1 MRRLLV
7 LLTLVVCAAT
17 LHAQRN
23 VTVITHDYAFE
34 MPDTLAAGLT
44 TFRIQN
50 EGQEPHEM
58 VLVKLGENE
67 SLADFLAPHPPG
79 KHDHRIVGGPAAD
92 FPRTDQSEATVALE
106 AGRYAVVCGV
116 PTVDH
121 VAHVKKGMIKLL
133 TVTPGAS
140 AASAPVSDL
149 TITLVD
155 YGFQFSKPLTP
166 GKHTLRIVN
175 AASQTHM
182 MILIKYKP
190 NQTTDSLFAWN
201 VTRARV
207 APVEWT
213 TGVSALGAGGT
224 AYVNVDI
231 DSGDYALLCFIDAPD
246 GKDHFAHGMH
256 QEIRIP

>member
-1 MRRLLV
+1 MRRLS
-7 LLTLVVCAAT
+7 LLLVVVVAPAVK
-17 LHAQRN
+17 AQRT

-34 MPDTLAAGLT
+34 MPDTLPAGLT

-50 EGQEPHEM
+50 QGEEPHEM

-79 KHDHRIVGGPAAD
+79 KFAHGPVGGPAAD
-92 FPRTDQSEATVALE
+92 FPRTDQSNATIVLE
-106 AGRYAVVCGV
+106 AGRYAVLCGV

-121 VAHVKKGMIKLL
+121 VPHIKKGMIKLL

-140 AASAPVSDL
+140 PVSAPVSDV

-155 YGFQFSKPLTP
+155 YDFHLSQPLTA

-175 AASQTHM
+175 ASSQTHM
-182 MILIKYKP
+182 MLLLKYKP
-190 NQTTDSLFAWN
+190 NQTIDSLFAWN

-207 APVEWT
+207 APVDWT
-213 TGVSALGAGGT
+213 SGVSALQAGGT
-224 AYVNVDI
+224 AYVNVDME
-231 DSGDYALLCFIDAPD
+231 SGSYALLCFIDAPD

-256 QEIRIP
+256 KEITIP